1 AKEIKSLGQ
10 HIAKQQAAR
19 DDATQQLASL
29 KGSSRKADMEEL
41 DRQLNRLNNELVSVK
56 TKQEQYEAFI
66 SNSRNR
72 KQDIEQKMAGIAA
85 DLRAA
90 EPRLEALNATKV
102 SSGVALQEMQI
113 SYQELADLL
122 TDKSSAFNQENIRF
136 HQQQNAVA

>member
-1 AKEIKSLGQ
+1 
-10 HIAKQQAAR
+10 
-19 DDATQQLASL
+19 
-29 KGSSRKADMEEL
+29 
-41 DRQLNRLNNELVSVK
+41 
-56 TKQEQYEAFI
+56 AFI

-136 HQQQNAVA
+136 HQQQNAVASITKDLEYRENLRDTYESRITKNAAEYEQVQAAIKDTLQHVD